1 MTQTILPAA
10 LNEPTEGI
18 QQYKTLFS
26 GTLLANKFLFALTV
40 LANNLFLVK
49 IQELGVDF
57 TYTSNKNKNKM
68 KNPHLMFKN
77 WRV

>member
-26 GTLLANKFLFALTV
+26 GTLLADKFLFALTL

-57 TYTSNKNKNKM
+57 TTSNKNKNKM

-77 WRV
+77 